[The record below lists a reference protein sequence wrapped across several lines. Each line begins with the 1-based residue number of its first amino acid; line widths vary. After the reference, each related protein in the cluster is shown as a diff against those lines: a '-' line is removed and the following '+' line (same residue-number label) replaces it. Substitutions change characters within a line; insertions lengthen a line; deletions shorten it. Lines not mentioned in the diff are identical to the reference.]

1 MSVHFEICLF
11 MKNLYFEYANSRFGV
26 VKLPKYLVQVEY
38 QTKAWTALV
47 RDPQD
52 RLEIAGPVVKK
63 LGGSIECAYLSFG
76 KYDSMAIL
84 QMPDDISAS
93 ALSMA
98 LLASGVFKKIMTTP
112 LMTWEDGVEAMKKAK
127 KAAYQP
133 PTDGSVYLDR
143 SS

>member
-1 MSVHFEICLF
+1 VKKSLFLFLIINICGIAK
-11 MKNLYFEYANSRFGV
+11 M
-26 VKLPKYLVQVEY
+26 PKYLVQVEY

-52 RLEIAGPVVKK
+52 RLEIAGPVVKN
-63 LGGSIECAYLSFG
+63 LGGRIECAYLSFG

-84 QMPDDISAS
+84 EVLDNVSAA
-93 ALSMA
+93 ALSMV
-98 LLASGVFKKIMTTP
+98 LLASGVFKKIKITS

-127 KAAYQP
+127 KAAYNP
-133 PTDGSVYLDR
+133 PSDGEFYLDR

>member
-1 MSVHFEICLF
+1 MG
-11 MKNLYFEYANSRFGV
+11 FG
-26 VKLPKYLVQVEY
+26 KMPKYLVQIEY
-38 QTKAWTALV
+38 QIKAWTALV

-52 RLEIAGPVVKK
+52 RLEIAGPIVKT

-84 QMPDDISAS
+84 DMPDNVSAS
-93 ALSMA
+93 SLSMA
-98 LLASGVFKKIMTTP
+98 LLASGVFKAIKTTL
-112 LMTWEDGVEAMKKAK
+112 LMTWEEGVKAMKKAK

-133 PTDGSVYLDR
+133 PDDGSVYLDR